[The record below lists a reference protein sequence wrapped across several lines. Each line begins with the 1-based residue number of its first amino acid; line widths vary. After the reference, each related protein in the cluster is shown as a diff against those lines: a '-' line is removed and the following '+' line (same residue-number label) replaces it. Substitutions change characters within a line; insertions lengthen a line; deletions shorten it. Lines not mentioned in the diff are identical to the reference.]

1 MNAVNSNVNKIRL
14 KVILIDF
21 KKKFKYIYI
30 NYEIGR
36 VSKQI
41 TFRSKSKD

>member
-30 NYEIGR
+30 NYEIGS
-36 VSKQI
+36 VNKQI